1 MAGILL
7 TVGLVSIG
15 SCSPGGRVVISAG
28 VACGTVD
35 LRYSSRISH
44 QMVGTGWWSTLQ
56 WAGLLF
62 SGRKLPAV
70 TPEDWFPVS
79 GFMAL
84 VLQSGVP
91 PCRLLAGCMMLVC
104 CFRH

>member
-15 SCSPGGRVVISAG
+15 SCSPGGRVVIGAG

-79 GFMAL
+79 
-84 VLQSGVP
+84 
-91 PCRLLAGCMMLVC
+91 
-104 CFRH
+104 